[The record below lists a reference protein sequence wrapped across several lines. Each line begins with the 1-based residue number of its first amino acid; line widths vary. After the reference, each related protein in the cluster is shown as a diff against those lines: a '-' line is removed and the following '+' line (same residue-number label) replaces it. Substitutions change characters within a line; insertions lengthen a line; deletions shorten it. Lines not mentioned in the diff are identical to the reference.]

1 MRTSRSKPKPKKR
14 QTGIRKPTKVV
25 RKARAKTPRVK
36 GEAAKKRPVVV
47 AAAAAPAVPAR
58 QRSYAISN
66 SLVLLAATVTLAIT
80 AGWAALPTLF
90 APAEALAN
98 RPEAMATIESQIDR
112 AIAQGRVGT
121 GDLPLIVQ
129 TIPVVPT
136 EAKSAVKTEPKIE
149 PISQSKIDISAEP
162 KAPSVP
168 DSKIETK
175 VGPKI
180 EAKPEAKLEPKSET
194 KIEPKPEAKPTP
206 KGKAQRRLERHAA
219 RELPKPGRNEGL
231 EALASAS
238 AGNSLI
244 AEARKYLGTN
254 PTGRASLWCGAFLD
268 MVLKRTGHRGG
279 GNLAR
284 GYIKYGT
291 RIAGPE
297 VGAIVVFARQ
307 GGGHVGIVTGIDSN
321 GNPIVIS
328 GNHNHRV
335 AVATYPAKRALAYVM
350 PNG

>member
-1 MRTSRSKPKPKKR
+1 MRTSKAKSKPEKR
-14 QTGIRKPTKVV
+14 QAGIRKPAKVV
-25 RKARAKTPRVK
+25 RKAAAKAPRVK
-36 GEAAKKRPVVV
+36 AAAVMKRSVVV
-47 AAAAAPAVPAR
+47 APATAARPVPAR
-58 QRSYAISN
+58 QRSYTIYN
-66 SLVLLAATVTLAIT
+66 SLVLLAATLTLAIG
-80 AGWAALPTLF
+80 AGWGALPILYG
-90 APAEALAN
+90 PAEALAN
-98 RPEAMATIESQIDR
+98 RAEAIAAIESQINR
-112 AIAQGRVGT
+112 AVAQGRIAV

-129 TIPVVPT
+129 KILPASVEV
-136 EAKSAVKTEPKIE
+136 KSAVKAEPRIE
-149 PISQSKIDISAEP
+149 PAPQSKIDISAEP
-162 KAPSVP
+162 KAPAAP
-168 DSKIETK
+168 DLKIEPK
-175 VGPKI
+175 VEPKI
-180 EAKPEAKLEPKSET
+180 ESKPEAKV
-194 KIEPKPEAKPTP
+194 EPKPETKPTP
-206 KGKAQRRLERHAA
+206 KSKAQRRLEQRAA
-219 RELPKPGRNEGL
+219 RTQPKQAKGEAL

-238 AGNSLI
+238 TGNSLI

-268 MVLKRTGHRGG
+268 MVLRRTGHRAGS
-279 GNLAR
+279 NLAR
-284 GYIKYGT
+284 DYIKYGT